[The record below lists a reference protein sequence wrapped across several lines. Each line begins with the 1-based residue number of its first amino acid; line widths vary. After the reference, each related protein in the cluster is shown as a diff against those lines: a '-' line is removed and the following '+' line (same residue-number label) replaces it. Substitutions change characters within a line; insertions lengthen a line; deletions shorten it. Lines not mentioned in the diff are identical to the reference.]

1 MIQIIQQAERLSPV
15 ASYSNVPDTLST
27 NPLKPVI
34 MSECGCGTVPVST
47 PLKTPEEAL
56 ALLLSR
62 ARPVTGT
69 ERLPL
74 GEALGRVLAGPVFS
88 QTDVPPWDNSAMDG
102 YAINTADLTR
112 EQTTL
117 PVSQRIPAGVAGEP
131 LQPGTAARIFTGA
144 PVPPNADAVVIQE
157 VCEPQG
163 DQVRI
168 NQRVPAGANIRR
180 AGEDSRKG
188 QQILAP
194 GIRLGP
200 QHLGAAA
207 SVGVAELS
215 VYRRLKVALFSS
227 GDELV
232 MPGGTLK
239 PGQIFNSNQFTLRAL
254 LEGLGCEIVD
264 LGTVEDT
271 FEATCGALARGA
283 EQADLVLTS
292 GGVSV
297 GEEDHVKPAVERLGS
312 LDLWKIAIRPGKP
325 LAFGHIGETPF
336 IGTPGNPVS
345 LFVTFCLFARPYIL
359 SCQGVTDEVQPTP
372 ITAIADFDRERPDR
386 RREFARA
393 RLELD
398 AHGTARVRLFK
409 SRSSGMLSSLT
420 WANGLAIIPEQQ
432 TLSRGETVQFL
443 PFNELLS

>member
-1 MIQIIQQAERLSPV
+1 
-15 ASYSNVPDTLST
+15 
-27 NPLKPVI
+27 
-34 MSECGCGTVPVST
+34 MSECGCGSIPVSG

-56 ALLLSR
+56 ELLLSSIK
-62 ARPVTGT
+62 PVT
-69 ERLPL
+69 EIEQVPIS
-74 GEALGRVLAGPVFS
+74 EALGRVLAGPVFS

-102 YAINTADLTR
+102 YAISTADLTQ
-112 EQTTL
+112 ENSTL
-117 PVSQRIPAGVAGEP
+117 PVSQRIPAGVAGDP

-157 VCEPQG
+157 LCEQTD
-163 DQVRI
+163 DQVLI
-168 NQRVPAGANIRR
+168 KQVVPSGANIRR
-180 AGEDSRKG
+180 AGEDSQKG
-188 QQILAP
+188 QQILAS

-207 SVGVAELS
+207 SVGVAELP
-215 VYRRLKVALFSS
+215 VYRRLRVALFSS

-232 MPGGTLK
+232 MPGGKLG
-239 PGQIFNSNQFTLRAL
+239 PGEIFNSNQFTLAGL
-254 LEGLGCEIVD
+254 LEALGCDITN
-264 LGTVEDT
+264 LGIVEDT
-271 FEATCGALARGA
+271 FDATCNALARGA

-297 GEEDHVKPAVERLGS
+297 GEEDHVKPAVEKLGS

-325 LAFGHIGETPF
+325 LAFGHIGKTPF

-359 SCQGVTDEVQPTP
+359 SCQGITENVLPTP
-372 ITAIADFDRERPDR
+372 ITAIADFDWNRPDK

-398 AHGTARVRLFK
+398 ESGSARVSLFK

-432 TLSRGETVQFL
+432 TLSRGEQIQFL
-443 PFNELLS
+443 PFSELLS